1 MSETNKTLEQRAAET
16 LLQKGK
22 DVTIGGKTYRIAPP
36 SIATLILVSEAIS
49 HLPAVK
55 TDTEQVTEEVL
66 ARAGG
71 SAPIGDA
78 LAVFI
83 LGAKRIRAQ
92 EEQRQREQAAA
103 PRRRWWQ
110 RRRKVSAPAE
120 SEREALARTILEEL
134 TPRETFALFASVL
147 REMQLTD
154 FFGLTTFLSDVNL
167 LRATREVVPPTTT
180 TSTSTTFPTV
190 RGQS

>member
-1 MSETNKTLEQRAAET
+1 MSETKDTKTLEQRAAET

-78 LAVFI
+78 LAAFI
-83 LGAKRIRAQ
+83 LGAKRIREQ
-92 EEQRQREQAAA
+92 EEEAAA
-103 PRRRWWQ
+103 FRRRWWQ
-110 RRRKVSAPAE
+110 RRKRAVAPAM

-180 TSTSTTFPTV
+180 KTSTSTTSPTA

>member
-92 EEQRQREQAAA
+92 EEQREREAA
-103 PRRRWWQ
+103 PRHRWWQ
-110 RRRKVSAPAE
+110 RRKTVAPAE

-134 TPRETFALFASVL
+134 TPRETFTLFASVL

-180 TSTSTTFPTV
+180 TTSTSTASPTA